1 MKHLKHTYEF
11 GFVILVGIA
20 IFLLDYY
27 ELANLFIN
35 ELLLLCISLL
45 KSAYFIYYVFDRI
58 KMTAHKEF
66 YYQEFLSFISSS
78 VLLIIISYA
87 ADFYCLFRINDTAFS
102 GIASNKNILPEFI
115 NFFYYSI
122 SVFTTAGFGDIK
134 PNSTSSQVLVSAELM
149 IAFFFTIL
157 FIANISHIRESYKNA
172 R

>member
-1 MKHLKHTYEF
+1 MKHLRHSSEF

-45 KSAYFIYYVFDRI
+45 KSSYFIYYVFDRI

-66 YYQEFLSFISSS
+66 YYHEFLSFISSS
-78 VLLIIISYA
+78 VLLIVISFSV
-87 ADFYCLFRINDTAFS
+87 DFYCLFRIDIDAFS
-102 GIASNKNILPEFI
+102 GIVSARNIFPEFI

-134 PNSTSSQVLVSAELM
+134 PNSTTSQVLVSAELM

-157 FIANISHIRESYKNA
+157 FIANISHIRESYKNT